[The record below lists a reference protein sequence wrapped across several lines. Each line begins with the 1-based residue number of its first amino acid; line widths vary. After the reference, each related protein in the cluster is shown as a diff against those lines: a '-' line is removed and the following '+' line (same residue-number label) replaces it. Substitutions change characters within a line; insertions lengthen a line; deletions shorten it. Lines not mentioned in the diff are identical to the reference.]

1 MWTYFLDGFTYK
13 GNRKAD
19 EIYTRLEFLKSYF
32 KNSIFTHKKWKKNM
46 NKKMIIGFI
55 QIKSIENRMSK
66 IEEVWSSREE
76 ELLVK

>member
-19 EIYTRLEFLKSYF
+19 EIYRRLEFLKLYF
-32 KNSIFTHKKWKKNM
+32 KKWKKNM
-46 NKKMIIGFI
+46 IKKMIIGFI